1 MNICMVSSESVPFSK
16 SGGLAD
22 VVGAL
27 STALASLGEDVR
39 VLLPLYGSG
48 ESSSFTELPVTLEL
62 PLLGGEELV
71 TFSETTLNK
80 VTYYFLRHP
89 YFTARKGIY
98 GDTSFTPYCDNLRRF
113 ALLNKAVLA
122 LCKALDWKPDVIHC
136 HDWTTGFVPY
146 LLKTEQDPFFG
157 KTRSMMT
164 IHNLAY
170 QGEFSRLELLGTDIM
185 PEERMFSGERA
196 NKRTNM
202 LKTGLEFADLL
213 TTVSP
218 TYAKEIQTQEFG
230 CHLEGLL
237 SERNDQLNGIIN
249 GIDHEE
255 WNPETDAFL
264 THHFSAENLDGK
276 ELTKAEIQ
284 AEFSLEVD
292 ASIPLFAMI
301 SRLAEQKGFVELL
314 EGSPCA
320 LERMLTEQRMQM
332 IIVGTGD
339 HTLEKKLVEIGKNH
353 PNLSVNILFSN
364 RAAHLLEAGA
374 DFFLMPSR
382 YEPCG
387 LNQLYSLRYG
397 TLPVARRTGG
407 LADSII
413 DLDENP
419 EEGTGILFEQM
430 SGHGILEAVERSL
443 AWYRKGQ
450 KSMNE
455 IRTRCMQ
462 WDSTWQR
469 SAHSYLALY
478 ESSIRGNYVCV

>member
-1 MNICMVSSESVPFSK
+1 MVSSESVPFSK

-339 HTLEKKLVEIGKNH
+339 HTLVKKLVEIGKNH

>member
-1 MNICMVSSESVPFSK
+1 MVSSESVPFSK

-27 STALASLGEDVR
+27 STALALLGEDVR

-62 PLLGGEELV
+62 PLLGGEEQV
-71 TFSETTLNK
+71 TFSETILNK

-98 GDTSFTPYCDNLRRF
+98 GDTSFTPYSDNLRRF
-113 ALLNKAVLA
+113 ALLNKAALA

-146 LLKTEQDPFFG
+146 LLSTEQDPFFA

-164 IHNLAY
+164 IHNLAF
-170 QGEFSRLELLGTDIM
+170 QGEFSRLELLCTDIM
-185 PEERMFSGERA
+185 PDQRMFIGENA
-196 NKRTNM
+196 TKRTNM
-202 LKTGLEFADLL
+202 LKTGLEFADVL

-230 CHLEGLL
+230 CNLDGLL
-237 SERNDQLNGIIN
+237 SKRTDNLSGIIN
-249 GIDHEE
+249 GIDYDE
-255 WNPETDAFL
+255 WNPETDPFL
-264 THHFSAENLDGK
+264 SHHFSATDLSGK
-276 ELTKAEIQ
+276 TITKAELQ
-284 AEFSLEVD
+284 QEFSLEVD
-292 ASIPLFAMI
+292 ESIPLFAMI

-314 EGSPCA
+314 EGNPCA
-320 LERMLTEQRMQM
+320 LERMLAEQRMQM

-339 HTLEKKLVEIGKNH
+339 HALEKKLVEIGRNH

-419 EEGTGILFEQM
+419 EEGTGILFERM
-430 SGHGILEAVERSL
+430 SGHGILEAVERAL
-443 AWYRKGQ
+443 AWYGKGQ
-450 KSMNE
+450 KSMHE

>member
-1 MNICMVSSESVPFSK
+1 M
-16 SGGLAD
+16 
-22 VVGAL
+22 GAL

-237 SERNDQLNGIIN
+237 SERKNQLNGIIN
-249 GIDHEE
+249 GIDYEE
-255 WNPETDAFL
+255 WNPETDPFL
-264 THHFSAENLDGK
+264 THHFSAENLAGK

-419 EEGTGILFEQM
+419 EEGTGILFERM

>member
-1 MNICMVSSESVPFSK
+1 M
-16 SGGLAD
+16 
-22 VVGAL
+22 GAL

-113 ALLNKAVLA
+113 ALLNKAALA

-237 SERNDQLNGIIN
+237 SERKNQLNGIIN
-249 GIDHEE
+249 GIDYEE
-255 WNPETDAFL
+255 WNPETDPFL
-264 THHFSAENLDGK
+264 THHFSAENLAGK

-419 EEGTGILFEQM
+419 EEGTGILFERM

>member
-1 MNICMVSSESVPFSK
+1 MVSSESVPFSK

>member
-1 MNICMVSSESVPFSK
+1 MVSSESVPFSK

-48 ESSSFTELPVTLEL
+48 ESSSFTELTVTLEL

-218 TYAKEIQTQEFG
+218 TYAKEIQTQELG

-237 SERNDQLNGIIN
+237 SERKNQLNGIIN
-249 GIDHEE
+249 GIDYEE
-255 WNPETDAFL
+255 WNPETDPFL
-264 THHFSAENLDGK
+264 THHFSAENLAGK

-478 ESSIRGNYVCV
+478 ESSIRGNYVCI

>member
-1 MNICMVSSESVPFSK
+1 M
-16 SGGLAD
+16 
-22 VVGAL
+22 GAL

-48 ESSSFTELPVTLEL
+48 ESSSFTELTVTLEL

-218 TYAKEIQTQEFG
+218 TYAKEIQTQELG

-237 SERNDQLNGIIN
+237 SERKNQLNGIIN
-249 GIDHEE
+249 GIDYEE
-255 WNPETDAFL
+255 WNPETDPFL
-264 THHFSAENLDGK
+264 THHFSAENLAGK

-478 ESSIRGNYVCV
+478 ESSIRGNYVCI

>member
-1 MNICMVSSESVPFSK
+1 M
-16 SGGLAD
+16 
-22 VVGAL
+22 
-27 STALASLGEDVR
+27 
-39 VLLPLYGSG
+39 
-48 ESSSFTELPVTLEL
+48 
-62 PLLGGEELV
+62 
-71 TFSETTLNK
+71 
-80 VTYYFLRHP
+80 
-89 YFTARKGIY
+89 
-98 GDTSFTPYCDNLRRF
+98 
-113 ALLNKAVLA
+113 
-122 LCKALDWKPDVIHC
+122 
-136 HDWTTGFVPY
+136 
-146 LLKTEQDPFFG
+146 
-157 KTRSMMT
+157 
-164 IHNLAY
+164 
-170 QGEFSRLELLGTDIM
+170 
-185 PEERMFSGERA
+185 
-196 NKRTNM
+196 
-202 LKTGLEFADLL
+202 
-213 TTVSP
+213 
-218 TYAKEIQTQEFG
+218 
-230 CHLEGLL
+230 L
-237 SERNDQLNGIIN
+237 SERKNQLNGIIN
-249 GIDHEE
+249 GIDYEE
-255 WNPETDAFL
+255 WNPETDPFL
-264 THHFSAENLDGK
+264 THHFSADDLAGK

-301 SRLAEQKGFVELL
+301 SRLAEQKGFAELL
-314 EGSPCA
+314 EGSPYA
-320 LERMLTEQRMQM
+320 LERMLAEQRMQM
-332 IIVGTGD
+332 ILVGTGD
-339 HTLEKKLVEIGKNH
+339 HTLEKKLVEIGKTH

-364 RAAHLLEAGA
+364 RAAHVLEAGA

-413 DLDENP
+413 DLDENK

>member
-1 MNICMVSSESVPFSK
+1 M
-16 SGGLAD
+16 
-22 VVGAL
+22 GAL

-62 PLLGGEELV
+62 PLLGCEEQV

-98 GDTSFTPYCDNLRRF
+98 GDTSFTPYADNLRRF

-185 PEERMFSGERA
+185 PEQRMFSGERA

-218 TYAKEIQTQEFG
+218 TYAKEIQTQAFG

-237 SERNDQLNGIIN
+237 SERKNQLNGIIN
-249 GIDHEE
+249 GIDYEE
-255 WNPETDAFL
+255 WNPETDPFL
-264 THHFSAENLDGK
+264 THHFSADDLAGK

-301 SRLAEQKGFVELL
+301 SRLAEQKGFAELL

-332 IIVGTGD
+332 ILVGTGD
-339 HTLEKKLVEIGKNH
+339 HTLEKKLVEIGKTH

-364 RAAHLLEAGA
+364 RAAHVLEAGA

-413 DLDENP
+413 DLDENK

>member
-48 ESSSFTELPVTLEL
+48 ESSSFTELTVTLEL

-218 TYAKEIQTQEFG
+218 TYAKEIQTQELG

-237 SERNDQLNGIIN
+237 SERKNQLNGIIN
-249 GIDHEE
+249 GIDYEE
-255 WNPETDAFL
+255 WNPETDPFL
-264 THHFSAENLDGK
+264 THHFSAENLAGK

-478 ESSIRGNYVCV
+478 ESSIRGNYVCI

>member
-1 MNICMVSSESVPFSK
+1 
-16 SGGLAD
+16 
-22 VVGAL
+22 
-27 STALASLGEDVR
+27 
-39 VLLPLYGSG
+39 GSG

-113 ALLNKAVLA
+113 ALLNKAALA

-301 SRLAEQKGFVELL
+301 SRLAEQKGFMELL

-413 DLDENP
+413 DLDENQ